1 MSNEIN
7 VIGPCMSSM
16 GYKKKNFKLVPMKLE
31 SGFYIGDLGEL
42 IVSFGGR
49 IGVGS
54 KVFNED
60 GNLVKEL
67 VVMELEKPHEIGADL
82 TNEEMPENKYTF
94 PILFDFR
101 DDKSIDI
108 LIEHLQSLK
117 QYKKDNEQS

>member
-49 IGVGS
+49 IGVDPGYLMRMVIS
-54 KVFNED
+54 
-60 GNLVKEL
+60 
-67 VVMELEKPHEIGADL
+67 
-82 TNEEMPENKYTF
+82 
-94 PILFDFR
+94 
-101 DDKSIDI
+101 
-108 LIEHLQSLK
+108 
-117 QYKKDNEQS
+117 

>member
-1 MSNEIN
+1 MNCFETGT
-7 VIGPCMSSM
+7 IGPCMSSM
-16 GYKKKNFKLVPMKLE
+16 GYKEKNFKFAPMKLE
-31 SGFYIGDLGEL
+31 SGFYIGQQGEL

-54 KVFNED
+54 QVFNED

-117 QYKKDNEQS
+117 QYKKDNE